1 MEQKSLLTFS
11 AYYEPEVAASL
22 YLSTNLYEDFAK
34 AGWKV
39 NLFVPMPTRGVD
51 GKTRNYYKTHKKEQK
66 GDLTI
71 HRVSLM
77 KEGKNSFGRAVRY
90 LLMNLAFIWKSVFTK
105 ADVVFVQSTPPTQG
119 AMAAIIKKIKR
130 IPFVYNLQ
138 DVFPDSMVG
147 MGLTIKGSFIYKVGR
162 VVENFTYRNADHII
176 VISNDMKRNIMK
188 KRVPE
193 NKIKVV
199 HNWID
204 TEQVK
209 PVDKK
214 ENYLFEKYQIPR
226 DKFNVVYAGNLGYAQ
241 NIEVILKAAKQ
252 VEGNED
258 INFVIFG
265 RGAQEEEYK
274 KMAMDMHLKN
284 LVFLPIQP
292 YSEVP
297 YVYSLGD
304 AAIVSCKKGFGG
316 SAMPSKTWSILA
328 CGTPVLASFD
338 KGTDMETII
347 RKEKIG
353 LFSDVDDLSSLT
365 DNILRLNADL
375 ELREQCGMNARV
387 YVEGNADRKACTQKY
402 LDMIME
408 TVRCRK

>member
-1 MEQKSLLTFS
+1 MNDLLVFS

-22 YLSTNLYEDFAK
+22 YLSTNLYEDFA
-34 AGWKV
+34 AVGWKV

-51 GKTRNYYKTHKKEQK
+51 DKTRNYYKTHKKERK
-66 GDLTI
+66 GNLTI
-71 HRVSLM
+71 HRISLM

-90 LLMNLAFIWKSVFTK
+90 FLMNLAFIWKSVFTK

-147 MGLTIKGSFIYKVGR
+147 MGMTRKGSFIYKIGR

-188 KRVPE
+188 KGVPE
-193 NKIKVV
+193 NKITVV

-209 PVDKK
+209 PVKK
-214 ENYLFEKYQIPR
+214 EDNYLFEKYQIPR

-274 KMAMDMHLKN
+274 KMAMDMHIKN

-304 AAIVSCKKGFGG
+304 AAIVSCKRGFGG

-338 KGTDMETII
+338 KGTDMEDMISD
-347 RKEKIG
+347 EKLG
-353 LFSDVDDLSSLT
+353 LFNEAGDVNSLVENLLILWKDRSLR
-365 DNILRLNADL
+365 DNYGRNCREYVVANVSRNKCVRKYGKVL
-375 ELREQCGMNARV
+375 ESF
-387 YVEGNADRKACTQKY
+387 VEAAEK
-402 LDMIME
+402 
-408 TVRCRK
+408 